1 MKLFNLV
8 TIIEGLKMQENQ
20 KRSHSKFPTPEDDA
34 RSAVEFIAEVAEG
47 FAQCYAPKNVNGEEF
62 TVCASL
68 GTASMGAFFFPTVE
82 LGLRAEKNTFNP
94 NSFSR
99 AISCLHESMNKILA
113 SRTETRYA
121 TLAVRCFNH
130 PVK

>member
-1 MKLFNLV
+1 
-8 TIIEGLKMQENQ
+8 MQENQ
-20 KRSHSKFPTPEDDA
+20 KRMHSKFQTPEDDA
-34 RSAVEFIAEVAEG
+34 RSAVEFIAEVTKG
-47 FAQCYAPKNVNGEEF
+47 FAQCCASRNVNGEEF

-68 GTASMGAFFFPTVE
+68 GTGSMGAFFFPTVE
-82 LGLRAEKNTFNP
+82 LGLRAEQNTLNS

-121 TLAVRCFNH
+121 TLAVRCLNH

>member
-1 MKLFNLV
+1 
-8 TIIEGLKMQENQ
+8 MQEKQ
-20 KRSHSKFPTPEDDA
+20 KRMHSKFPTPEDDA
-34 RSAVEFIAEVAEG
+34 RSAIEFIAEVTKG
-47 FAQCYAPKNVNGEEF
+47 FAQCCASKNVKVGEF

-68 GTASMGAFFFPTVE
+68 GTGSMGAFFFPTVV
-82 LGLRAEKNTFNP
+82 LSLRSEQKTFNF

-121 TLAVRCFNH
+121 TLAVQCLNH
-130 PVK
+130 PAR